1 MMKRSISEL
10 AEIMLRYVVFKVVIS
25 IVDLMMWRVGKGV
38 KLVNPVSETYPFTE
52 KAIIV

>member
-1 MMKRSISEL
+1 MSF
-10 AEIMLRYVVFKVVIS
+10 FKAIIS
-25 IVDLMMWRVGKGV
+25 IVDFMMWGVGKGV